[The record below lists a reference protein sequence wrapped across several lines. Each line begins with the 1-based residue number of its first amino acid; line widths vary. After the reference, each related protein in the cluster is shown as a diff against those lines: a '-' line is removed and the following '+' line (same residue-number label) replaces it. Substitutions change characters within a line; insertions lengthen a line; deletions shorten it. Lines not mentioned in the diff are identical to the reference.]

1 MAALIAQAAIPLP
14 AQPSTSALPF
24 QELHADSMDASSP
37 TMIRVEGKGILG
49 QVKAMTAEE
58 EEEMMNG

>member
-1 MAALIAQAAIPLP
+1 
-14 AQPSTSALPF
+14 
-24 QELHADSMDASSP
+24 MDASSP